1 LEGVEQVR
9 SAEDVGQSD
18 HLTVL
23 SEALAEAVEN
33 KGTIVSRADRS
44 TFRTDG
50 LDTSNARR
58 TEAEHRDGLVTIV
71 LGDRSLHGELIKNRL
86 LLDDREKLLA
96 EEVLELTG

>member
-1 LEGVEQVR
+1 M
-9 SAEDVGQSD
+9 A
-18 HLTVL
+18 VL
-23 SEALAEAVEN
+23 SETLAEAVQN
-33 KGTIVSRADRS
+33 QRTVATGADRS

-50 LDTSNARR
+50 LDTSDARR

-86 LLDDREKLLA
+86 LLDDREQLLA